1 MEPRLV
7 AFHDQRGPNQGFIV
21 AEKEMIFE
29 TTNFT
34 VAEGLAC
41 LLATYYTPY
50 ISYPKS
56 AVAADELLFIQEMLL
71 QVEADKDMKKRF
83 KYKTLVSAIID

>member
-7 AFHDQRGPNQGFIV
+7 VFNDQSTPKQEFIV
-21 AEKEMIFE
+21 AEKEVLFE
-29 TTNFT
+29 ITDFT
-34 VAEGLAC
+34 IGEGLTC
-41 LLATYYTPY
+41 LLATYYTLY

-71 QVEADKDMKKRF
+71 EVEGDNVKRRL
-83 KYKTLVSAIID
+83 KYRTLTSALIN